1 MASYIQENTLA
12 PSAPDN
18 RILSIDVLRGFAVLG
33 ILIMNIQSFSMVFE
47 AYMNPTAYGDLNG
60 LNKLIW
66 IISHLLANEKFMTI
80 FSMLFG
86 AGILL
91 FIDKTR
97 ASNRRPGP
105 LHYRRNFWLLIFG
118 MAHAYL
124 IWYGDI
130 LVAYSLCAFLI
141 YVFRN
146 KKPSTLLILGLVF
159 FFIPVILYLFFG
171 FSLQFWSEEQLE
183 VSRQNWK
190 PDTEAVQEQI
200 EIMQGSWTEQ
210 MGKRV
215 QTTIF
220 MQTFVFFIYM
230 FWRVTGLMLIG
241 MALYKWQVLSA
252 LRSTRFYTKMLFI
265 GLILGYS
272 IVAYGI
278 YKNFEMNWL
287 YEYSMF
293 IGSQYNYIASV
304 LVSLGYIG
312 LVMLICKSSG
322 FKWFKHVFSA
332 VGKMAFTN
340 YILMS
345 LISTFMFYGHG
356 LGLYGQVERTGQI
369 LMVLIIWIFIMIIS
383 PIWLRYF
390 RFGPMEWLWRSLTYW
405 EIQPMKK

>member
-12 PSAPDN
+12 PSTPGN

-33 ILIMNIQSFSMVFE
+33 ILIMNIQSFSMIFE
-47 AYMNPTAYGDLNG
+47 AYMNPTAYGDLTG
-60 LNKLIW
+60 LNKLTW

-91 FIDKTR
+91 FIDKVR
-97 ASNRRPGP
+97 ASNGRPGP

-130 LVAYSLCAFLI
+130 LVAYSLCAFLV

-159 FFIPVILYLFFG
+159 FFVPVIIYLFFG
-171 FSLQFWSEEQLE
+171 FSMQFWPDEQLE
-183 VSRQNWK
+183 ASRQNWK
-190 PDTEAVQEQI
+190 PGIEAIQEEI
-200 EIMQGSWTEQ
+200 EIMQGSWAEQ

-215 QTTIF
+215 PTTIF
-220 MQTFVFFIYM
+220 MQTFLFFIYM

-241 MALYKWQVLSA
+241 MALYKWKVLSA
-252 LRSTRFYTKMLFI
+252 ERSTRFYIKMLLN

-272 IVAYGI
+272 IVGYGI
-278 YKNFEMNWL
+278 FKNFRMNWA

-293 IGSQYNYIASV
+293 IGSQYNYIASI

-312 LVMLICKSSG
+312 LIMLICKSSG
-322 FKWFKHVFSA
+322 FSWFKQVFSA

-345 LISTFMFYGHG
+345 LICTFMFYGHG

-369 LMVLIIWIFIMIIS
+369 LMVLIIWAFLMIIS

-405 EIQPMKK
+405 KLQPMKK